1 MKIKSFLALAIF
13 SLYSIS
19 AIAQLPMQN
28 SINSNK
34 NKSSASPTF
43 NLLQNSGGTI
53 NIFGNSDS
61 LNSSNSLPFNK
72 LADHCSDLDMLLA
85 PNAVNCNGVSVTPI
99 VFSDASRTVFSGTDK
114 KVGVVY
120 KYANAGTAPDGTVVD
135 ARVKVVSYSNNQD
148 ADQTT
153 FTTAD
158 LPGATFG
165 FDDNLQP
172 DINQESGKFSGATS
186 WSGSIKYQI
195 NFYVAG
201 TNTPKTLTV
210 AAISIDNDGATAAEN
225 GCAGALRES
234 VTYGGSAYPILIN
247 TFANTNQTVSGKTV
261 QGPAVNQMNI
271 GTGSNYANAALLV
284 DVSQF
289 EWTYAFDAPNVTC
302 KNTVTSN
309 GRYGSLNLACQIT
322 FDQKFG
328 INGTV
333 FNDANGLNG
342 TPANTVDGTGI
353 ASPGGTQLYANLLDT
368 ANKVVATAVVAA
380 DGTFNFP
387 TAASGTYNI
396 QVSINQGTVGSSAPV
411 KALPAGW
418 ANTGEFFGN
427 TAGND
432 STVDGLL
439 QITVGDVAVSFANFG
454 IEQRPTATD
463 KTAASQTNPGGTN
476 RAAVPANTFSVSDAG
491 GIVTGIRITAFP
503 AMATS
508 ITVGTTTYYP
518 GTVPAGTCPTATCA
532 TFPTTT
538 GVTVSRDT
546 SGNLAQTI
554 SVDPVDGAVT
564 VPIKY
569 VAIDNAGVESSA
581 PATASVP
588 FTLAPTAA
596 NGNIS
601 GTLYFNGN
609 PIRNALVVLI
619 DTASNSKTFART
631 DANGSYLFDEN
642 AVGKTY
648 IVQPLSSKYSFSPGT
663 SVVNLVEN
671 ALGLNFDSTAKKYH
685 PKNDFDGDGE
695 SDIAVYRPSN
705 GNWYVLKSSDGQFIS
720 FQFGSATDVPVSG
733 DFDGDGKAD
742 YAVFRPSSGVW
753 YIWQSKT
760 QDLRAEQFGLA
771 TDKLVPA
778 DYDGDGKTDIAVYR
792 NGYWYIRR
800 SSDGAF
806 EAKNYGADTDTPIT
820 GDFDGDGKADL
831 TVYRPAEGIWYT
843 MRSSNEAS
851 FARNFGNSTDVP
863 QSGDFDG
870 DGLADIAQFRNGNW
884 YVLNS
889 TTDFEASRLG
899 ESDDKSIVGDYDGDG
914 RADTTI
920 FRDGLWSIRNSG
932 SGVVRDVYFGLPTDI
947 PLR

>member
-1 MKIKSFLALAIF
+1 MKTNLLIVFIFLLCTTFVSAQVPAEF
-13 SLYSIS
+13 AVNSLNPIPNGPT
-19 AIAQLPMQN
+19 ATAQTARLLQN
-28 SINSNK
+28 TTGTTYTVPNTTVNVTASVSNQQYTGVGTGTGNPVLFFGGAVNGNSNIVTP
-34 NKSSASPTF
+34 SPTF
-43 NLLQNSGGTI
+43 TLFNFVGGGANGNFSNTSTGTASGIDVTSNYAFHIFTSVNQWDTLSTPSTNKVRIQMADLTLTFSSPVTNPYLQISGLGGISSSLGLTSELNLLTTTTTTGVITGTLSKLQGNTNLVVTGNQI
-53 NIFGNSDS
+53 NNG
-61 LNSSNSLPFNK
+61 
-72 LADHCSDLDMLLA
+72 AA
-85 PNAVNCNGVSVTPI
+85 TVNATC
-99 VFSDASRTVFSGTDK
+99 
-114 KVGVVY
+114 
-120 KYANAGTAPDGTVVD
+120 AGTTPGAACGTV
-135 ARVKVVSYSNNQD
+135 KV
-148 ADQTT
+148 
-153 FTTAD
+153 
-158 LPGATFG
+158 
-165 FDDNLQP
+165 
-172 DINQESGKFSGATS
+172 
-186 WSGSIKYQI
+186 
-195 NFYVAG
+195 
-201 TNTPKTLTV
+201 
-210 AAISIDNDGATAAEN
+210 
-225 GCAGALRES
+225 
-234 VTYGGSAYPILIN
+234 
-247 TFANTNQTVSGKTV
+247 
-261 QGPAVNQMNI
+261 
-271 GTGSNYANAALLV
+271 TGSNIISITLRVYMRGDNARTTWGVTNQHEGDQWLLA
-284 DVSQF
+284 VSLP
-289 EWTYAFDAPNVTC
+289 ETYSLSG
-302 KNTVTSN
+302 TVFNDPDGLT
-309 GRYGSLNLACQIT
+309 G
-322 FDQKFG
+322 G

-333 FNDANGLNG
+333 INK
-342 TPANTVDGTGI
+342 PASV
-353 ASPGGTQLYANLLDT
+353 QLYANLINPADNT
-368 ANKVVATAVVAA
+368 VIGSVAVAN
-380 DGTFNFP
+380 DGTYSFVGVPAN
-387 TAASGTYNI
+387 TNAKVEI
-396 QVSINQGTVGSSAPV
+396 SINQGTALSAAPA
-411 KALPAGW
+411 KALPSAWGYS
-418 ANTGEFFGN
+418 GESPGDA
-427 TAGND
+427 TP
-432 STVDGLL
+432 DGALS
-439 QITVGDVAVSFANFG
+439 VAVASANVTNANFG
-454 IEQRPTATD
+454 IELRPTATN

-476 RAAVPANTFSVSDAG
+476 RVAVPANTFSVSDTAP

-508 ITVGTTTYYP
+508 ITVGTTTYYS
-518 GTVPAGTCPTATCA
+518 GAVPAGTCPTASCA
-532 TFPTTT
+532 VFPTTT

-546 SGNLAQTI
+546 SGNLTQTI

-564 VPIKY
+564 VPILY

-596 NGNIS
+596 NGSIS

-619 DTASNSKTFART
+619 DTASNSKAYTRT

-685 PKNDFDGDGE
+685 PVNDFDGDGN
-695 SDIAVYRPSN
+695 SDVAVFRPSD
-705 GNWYVLKSSDGQFIS
+705 GNWYVLKSSDGQLSS

-742 YAVFRPSSGVW
+742 YAVFRPASGVW

-760 QDLRAEQFGLA
+760 QDLRAEQFGLGS
-771 TDKLVPA
+771 DKLVPA

-792 NGYWYIRR
+792 NGNWYIRR
-800 SSDGAF
+800 SSDDAF
-806 EAKNYGADTDTPIT
+806 EAKNYGAENDTPVT

-843 MRSSNEAS
+843 MRSSNETS
-851 FARNFGNSTDVP
+851 VARNFGDSTDIP

-947 PLR
+947 PVR